1 MLTSLKIKKHIRS
14 ANKTARWINNIIL
27 NDDLWRG
34 RFYMRQ
40 KSVQW
45 EQYCDK
51 SGLNVLYCYEF
62 IDLKTGFTK
71 DYWFD
76 GLTMDYNGPFRGNVG
91 WTMNKFIVEDCQV
104 WEKEGREQ
112 LYYNKTLW
120 RKKNEDLIAFIKRIK
135 NKNLNVEHDNLT
147 NQ

>member
-14 ANKTARWINNIIL
+14 ANKTARWMNNIIL

-51 SGLNVLYCYEF
+51 SGLNILYCYEF

-71 DYWFD
+71 DYWID
-76 GLTMDYNGPFRGNVG
+76 GLELEYNGPFTFHV
-91 WTMNKFIVEDCQV
+91 WQKMNDFIVKECDV
-104 WEKEGREQ
+104 WRKEGRDA
-112 LYYNKTLW
+112 LYADKTVY
-120 RKKNEDLIAFIKRIK
+120 RT
-135 NKNLNVEHDNLT
+135 V
-147 NQ
+147 

>member
-1 MLTSLKIKKHIRS
+1 MITSLKIKKHIRS
-14 ANKTARWINNIIL
+14 ANKTARHMNNIIL
-27 NDDLWRG
+27 NDNLWRG

-45 EQYCDK
+45 EQYSDK

-62 IDLKTGFTK
+62 VDLKTGFTK

-76 GLTMDYNGPFRGNVG
+76 GLTMDFNSSFNGKVG

-104 WEKEGREQ
+104 WEKEEREQ
-112 LYYNKTLW
+112 LYSDKTVY
-120 RKKNEDLIAFIKRIK
+120 RTR
-135 NKNLNVEHDNLT
+135 
-147 NQ
+147 